1 MLSDEL
7 LAPVGEDSPHSFR
20 LLPLSCCSGGPSSQ
34 VPTKTA
40 LRSAVRPVPVDAAL
54 LRPVHSL
61 PATIQPRFNFVQ
73 LSSNLSLRFTLVFLV
88 RCFLCHLPP
97 LVLGRLCETQ
107 LGRRA
112 NESDF
117 ANGKSHQ
124 RRKICD
130 NVCEGLYKQTLL
142 ETVRKEQAR
151 EYL

>member
-1 MLSDEL
+1 MYNSIEVFSDFYSLLSASTTFPVSFVFLRTCSKQPPSSLALLLSDEL
-7 LAPVGEDSPHSFR
+7 LAPGEYSPHSFR

-97 LVLGRLCETQ
+97 LG
-107 LGRRA
+107 
-112 NESDF
+112 
-117 ANGKSHQ
+117 
-124 RRKICD
+124 
-130 NVCEGLYKQTLL
+130 
-142 ETVRKEQAR
+142 AR
-151 EYL
+151 TSLRNPIGSPGQ